1 MIKELTEL
9 ESLNDAYNAELEQF
23 KEMDP
28 DLFDQKSTIAMVEQR
43 YTL

>member
-1 MIKELTEL
+1 MIKELIEL
-9 ESLNDAYNAELEQF
+9 ESINDAYNVELEQF

-28 DLFDQKSTIAMVEQR
+28 DLFDQKSTIAMVKQC